1 MSHGNHQGVVATA
14 EAPLTCGEGGWG
26 GGSKGQWPACTES
39 SVIRV
44 LHRFLHHLV
53 LTQTVDALFGVYKP
67 DSDVALGLVYVR
79 RPIRGEVDN
88 YRRCHHGMRKVGLK
102 PKERNPVLSLNP
114 LRSVR
119 NDVLTAG
126 LL

>member
-1 MSHGNHQGVVATA
+1 M
-14 EAPLTCGEGGWG
+14 
-26 GGSKGQWPACTES
+26 
-39 SVIRV
+39 
-44 LHRFLHHLV
+44 
-53 LTQTVDALFGVYKP
+53 DALFGVYKP

-88 YRRCHHGMRKVGLK
+88 HRRCHHGMRKVGLK
-102 PKERNPVLSLNP
+102 PKESNPVLNLNP
-114 LRSVR
+114 LKSVR

>member
-1 MSHGNHQGVVATA
+1 M
-14 EAPLTCGEGGWG
+14 P
-26 GGSKGQWPACTES
+26 
-39 SVIRV
+39 
-44 LHRFLHHLV
+44 HRFLHPLV
-53 LTQTVDALFGVYKP
+53 LTQTVDTLFGVHKP

-88 YRRCHHGMRKVGLK
+88 HGRCHHGMRKVGLK
-102 PKERNPVLSLNP
+102 PKESNPVPSLNQ
-114 LRSVR
+114 LKSVR